1 VVFRVRA
8 LPDTDDKLSGFTS
21 DSATYLQHVTQV
33 GMAALIERAGQS
45 DPGLH
50 RKQQTLPGNL
60 LSTVVSLE
68 RHAASLCKLY
78 S

>member
-8 LPDTDDKLSGFTS
+8 LPYPDEKFSGFAS
-21 DSATYLQHVTQV
+21 DSAAYFQGVTQV
-33 GMAALIERAGQS
+33 GMAALIKRAGQPDS
-45 DPGLH
+45 WLH
-50 RKQQTLPGNL
+50 RKQHALPGNL
-60 LSTVVSLE
+60 LTSIVPRE